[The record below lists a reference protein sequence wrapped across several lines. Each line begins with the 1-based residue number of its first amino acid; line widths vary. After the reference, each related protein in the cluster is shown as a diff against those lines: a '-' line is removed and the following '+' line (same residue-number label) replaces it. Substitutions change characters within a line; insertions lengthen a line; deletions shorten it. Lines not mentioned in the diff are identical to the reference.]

1 MTTTPTSIPTCR
13 CTTRPSPTQNTALS
27 QRVLDNMLGASY
39 DTFPWFKY
47 YALAIFASV
56 TNTNLVDKEEL
67 KERIAI
73 RRFETGERFVEEYGQ
88 EALDRARAGDNPA
101 QVFEHRGEQLVY
113 TYLADRG
120 WHLVSGRS
128 RNPVS
133 FQFMKEYNESLRAQG
148 DDELDS
154 YGLKILLA
162 YYEYYNNF
170 VGF

>member
-1 MTTTPTSIPTCR
+1 
-13 CTTRPSPTQNTALS
+13 
-27 QRVLDNMLGASY
+27 
-39 DTFPWFKY
+39 
-47 YALAIFASV
+47 
-56 TNTNLVDKEEL
+56 
-67 KERIAI
+67 
-73 RRFETGERFVEEYGQ
+73 
-88 EALDRARAGDNPA
+88 
-101 QVFEHRGEQLVY
+101 VY

-170 VGF
+170 VGY